1 MMTIEELKN
10 EIREVKN
17 NMMLELSEID
27 GRRDALIDSIHKLNM
42 LLDTME
48 KNNG

>member
-10 EIREVKN
+10 EIKEVKN

-42 LLDTME
+42 LLETME
-48 KNNG
+48 KNND

>member
-1 MMTIEELKN
+1 MTIEELKN

-42 LLDTME
+42 LLETME